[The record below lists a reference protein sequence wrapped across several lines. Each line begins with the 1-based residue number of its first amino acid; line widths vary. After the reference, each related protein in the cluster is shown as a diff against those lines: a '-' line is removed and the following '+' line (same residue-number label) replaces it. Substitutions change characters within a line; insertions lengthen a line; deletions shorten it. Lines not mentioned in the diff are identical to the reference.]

1 MESLKREFL
10 ELLEKD
16 VEFRY
21 AVAGYLGL
29 SEVLKRL
36 DTIAEEQRALREEQV
51 RLREEQTKIW
61 REIQGLREEQ
71 NKIWREIERF
81 REEQTRIWKEIESFR
96 EEQTR
101 IWKEIQSLREEQ
113 TKTWEEIERFREE
126 QTKIWREIQ
135 GLREEQAKFRE
146 EQTKIWEEIQG
157 LKEEQV
163 RLREEQTK
171 IWKEIGRLRSDM
183 ERGFELVN
191 RHISALGARWGLM
204 AEEAFREGL
213 RGLLEEELGLRVERW
228 TAYDEEGYVY
238 GYPSELEVDVAVV
251 DGKTILVEV
260 SSHVRPSDVF
270 EFRRKAEIY
279 ERKVGVKPDRL
290 LMVTPYADDA
300 ALRAGMRLGVEIY
313 TKV

>member
-1 MESLKREFL
+1 MGLGLESLKREFL

-81 REEQTRIWKEIESFR
+81 REEQTKIWKEIESFR

-113 TKTWEEIERFREE
+113 TK
-126 QTKIWREIQ
+126 IW
-135 GLREEQAKFRE
+135 K
-146 EQTKIWEEIQG
+146 EIQG
-157 LKEEQV
+157 LKEEQK
-163 RLREEQTK
+163 RTWEE
-171 IWKEIGRLRSDM
+171 IERLRSDM

-251 DGKTILVEV
+251 DGRTILVEV

-313 TKV
+313 TKI

>member
-1 MESLKREFL
+1 LESLKREFL

-61 REIQGLREEQ
+61 
-71 NKIWREIERF
+71 K
-81 REEQTRIWKEIESFR
+81 
-96 EEQTR
+96 
-101 IWKEIQSLREEQ
+101 
-113 TKTWEEIERFREE
+113 EIERFREE
-126 QTKIWREIQ
+126 QTKIWKEI
-135 GLREEQAKFRE
+135 E
-146 EQTKIWEEIQG
+146 G

-163 RLREEQTK
+163 RLREEQKRT
-171 IWKEIGRLRSDM
+171 WEEIERLRSDM

-204 AEEAFREGL
+204 AEEAFREDL

-279 ERKVGVKPDRL
+279 ERKVGVKPHRL

>member
-1 MESLKREFL
+1 MEALKREFL

-36 DTIAEEQRALREEQV
+36 DVIAEEQRAL
-51 RLREEQTKIW
+51 
-61 REIQGLREEQ
+61 
-71 NKIWREIERF
+71 
-81 REEQTRIWKEIESFR
+81 R

-113 TKTWEEIERFREE
+113 VKFREE

-135 GLREEQAKFRE
+135 GLREEQAKFRG
-146 EQTKIWEEIQG
+146 EQTKIWREI
-157 LKEEQV
+157 ESF
-163 RLREEQTK
+163 REEQTK
-171 IWKEIGRLRSDM
+171 IWREIQGLREEQAKIWREIERLRSDM
-183 ERGFELVN
+183 KRGFELVN

-213 RGLLEEELGLRVERW
+213 RGLLEKELGLRVERW

-251 DGKTILVEV
+251 DGRVILVEV
-260 SSHVRPSDVF
+260 SSHVRPSDVS
-270 EFRRKAEIY
+270 EFRRKAEFY
-279 ERKVGVKPDRL
+279 ERKVGVKPHRL
-290 LMVTPYADDA
+290 LMVTPYADDD

>member
-1 MESLKREFL
+1 LESLKREFL
-10 ELLEKD
+10 ELLERD

-36 DTIAEEQRALREEQV
+36 DTIAEEQRALREEQ
-51 RLREEQTKIW
+51 TKIW

-71 NKIWREIERF
+71 TKIWREIERF

-96 EEQTR
+96 EEQT
-101 IWKEIQSLREEQ
+101 
-113 TKTWEEIERFREE
+113 
-126 QTKIWREIQ
+126 KIWREIQ

-146 EQTKIWEEIQG
+146 EQTRIWEEIERFREEQTRIWKEIQG

-163 RLREEQTK
+163 RLREEQKKT
-171 IWKEIGRLRSDM
+171 WEEIERLRSDM

-228 TAYDEEGYVY
+228 IAYDEEGYVY

-251 DGKTILVEV
+251 DGRTILVEV

-270 EFRRKAEIY
+270 EFRRKAEVY
-279 ERKVGVKPDRL
+279 ERKVGVKPHRL